1 MLDNVKCEC
10 GHANPVGTTLCESCG
25 APLADGTAAN
35 QKLDMRY
42 EGAARRSQVYQKTI
56 VDRVW
61 NFFSSVRNAVIM
73 IVLTLIASAIGTI
86 FPQERYI
93 PVPKPAEQY
102 YPEAYGTLGFIYYK
116 LGLHNLYSSW
126 WFIAL
131 MLGIGI
137 SLVICSLDR
146 VVPLYRALKK
156 QRVKRDK
163 KFLQI
168 QKVST
173 ELDAS
178 DKDVEQLAVS
188 LEEALKKKRY
198 HVRREQN
205 ALLGEKGRFSRWG
218 PYINHIGL
226 IIFLV
231 GCLMRLIPGFYL
243 DQYVWVREG
252 QTVPVP
258 ETNYYVKNVQFVKEY
273 YQDDEFPEKL
283 DLDGVVVKEYKTKAI
298 LYENENADIPGS
310 EPKLKQVTQ
319 HDIQVNHPLKYEG
332 LLLYQSGEQE
342 NQLQALNLNLMDTAT
357 KQPLGSVKLD
367 LLSPPK
373 EVKASNDVTV
383 QVLQYFPDF
392 ALDENKQ
399 PITKSTEPNNPAFIV
414 NTVSPKTPNGEKQ
427 WIFLGNTL
435 TADGKEPTIT
445 YTFTKPDLVDMTGL
459 MVRKDNSIPVIF
471 FGAAIS
477 MIGLVM
483 GFYWQHRR
491 IWFQIEGDRLLVAA
505 HTNKNWFGVK
515 NEVVKILE
523 ANGYHISAAQLEKE
537 AKQS

>member
-1 MLDNVKCEC
+1 MLDKAKCEC
-10 GHANPVGTTLCESCG
+10 GHVNPVGTMLCESCG
-25 APLADGTAAN
+25 APLESERQG

-42 EGAARRSQVYQKTI
+42 EGAARRSQTFHKTF

-73 IVLTLIASAIGTI
+73 IVLTLVASAIGTI

-93 PVPKPAEQY
+93 PVPKPAEVY
-102 YPEAYGTLGFIYYK
+102 YPEAYGTLGLIYYK
-116 LGLHNLYSSW
+116 LGFHNLYSSW

-131 MLGIGI
+131 MLGIGV

-163 KFLQI
+163 RFLQM
-168 QKVST
+168 QKVSAQV
-173 ELDAS
+173 EVNEQDEQQLLDT
-178 DKDVEQLAVS
+178 LAR
-188 LEEALKKKRY
+188 ALTKRRY
-198 HVRREQN
+198 EVRREQN

-218 PYINHIGL
+218 PYINHVGL
-226 IIFLV
+226 ILFLL

-258 ETNYYVKNVQFVKEY
+258 ETNYYVKNEQFVKEY
-273 YQDDEFPEKL
+273 YNENEFPEKL
-283 DLDGVVVKEYKTKAI
+283 DLDGAVVKEYRTQAV
-298 LYENENADIPGS
+298 LYENENANVPGA
-310 EPKLKQVTQ
+310 EPKLKEVAR
-319 HDIQVNHPLKYEG
+319 HDIRVNHPLKYEG

-342 NQLQALNLNLMDTAT
+342 NQLQALNVKLVET
-357 KQPLGSVKLD
+357 KTNKPLGSIKID
-367 LLSPPK
+367 LLSPPN
-373 EVKASNDVTV
+373 EIIVSDQVKV

-392 ALDENKQ
+392 ALDDKKQ
-399 PITKSTEPNNPAFIV
+399 PITKTTEPNNPAFIL
-414 NTVSPKTPNGEKQ
+414 NTITPQTPKGEKQ

-435 TADGKEPTIT
+435 TADGKPPIIT
-445 YTFTKPDLVDMTGL
+445 YQFAKPDLVDVSGL
-459 MVRKDNSIPVIF
+459 MVRKDSSLPVIF
-471 FGAAIS
+471 FGAGIC

-491 IWFQIEGDRLLVAA
+491 VWFQIEDGKLFVAA
-505 HTNKNWFGVK
+505 HTNKNWFGLKSEIVK
-515 NEVVKILE
+515 VLE
-523 ANGYHISAAQLEKE
+523 ANGYSISVAQLEKE
-537 AKQS
+537 DKQS

>member
-10 GHANPVGTTLCESCG
+10 GHSNPVGTMLCESCG
-25 APLADGTAAN
+25 APLASEVAG
-35 QKLDMRY
+35 KKVDMRY
-42 EGAARRSQVYQKTI
+42 EGAARRSQTYHKTI
-56 VDRVW
+56 VDRIW

-73 IVLTLIASAIGTI
+73 IVLTLIASAIGTV

-102 YPEAYGTLGFIYYK
+102 YPEAYGTLGLIYYR
-116 LGLHNLYSSW
+116 LGFHNLYSSW

-137 SLVICSLDR
+137 SLVVCSLDR
-146 VVPLYRALKK
+146 VVPLYRALKT

-163 KFLQI
+163 RFLQI
-168 QKVST
+168 QKVSV
-173 ELDAS
+173 ELNAEG
-178 DKDVEQLAVS
+178 KEVEQLTAS

-198 HVRREQN
+198 HVRREEN

-226 IIFLV
+226 IIFLI

-258 ETNYYVKNVQFVKEY
+258 ETNYYVKNEQFIKEY

-283 DLDGVVVKEYKTKAI
+283 DVNGVIVKEYKTKAV
-298 LYENENADIPGS
+298 LYENENAEIPGS
-310 EPKLKQVTQ
+310 EPKLKQVAK
-319 HDIQVNHPLKYEG
+319 HDIEVNHPLKYEG
-332 LLLYQSGEQE
+332 LLLYQAGEQE
-342 NQLQALNLNLMDTAT
+342 NQLQALNLNLVDTAT
-357 KQPLGSVKLD
+357 KEPLGSVKLD

-373 EVKASNDVTV
+373 EIKVNDNVKV

-392 ALDENKQ
+392 ALDDMKQ

-414 NTVSPKTPNGEKQ
+414 NTISPKTPNGEKQ
-427 WIFLGNTL
+427 WIFLGDTL
-435 TADGKEPTIT
+435 TADGKDPKVT
-445 YTFTKPDLVDMTGL
+445 YAFAKPDLVDMSGL
-459 MVRKDNSIPVIF
+459 MVRKDASLPIIF
-471 FGAAIS
+471 FGAGVS
-477 MIGLVM
+477 MLGLVM

-491 IWFQIEGDRLLVAA
+491 IWFQVEEEKLLVAA
-505 HTNKNWFGVK
+505 HTNKNWFGIK

>member
-1 MLDNVKCEC
+1 
-10 GHANPVGTTLCESCG
+10 
-25 APLADGTAAN
+25 
-35 QKLDMRY
+35 MRY
-42 EGAARRSQVYQKTI
+42 EGAARRSQTYHKTI
-56 VDRVW
+56 VDRIW

-73 IVLTLIASAIGTI
+73 IVLTLIASAIGTV

-102 YPEAYGTLGFIYYK
+102 YPEAYGTLGLIYYR
-116 LGLHNLYSSW
+116 LGFHNLYSSW

-137 SLVICSLDR
+137 SLVVCSLDR
-146 VVPLYRALKK
+146 VVPLYRALKT

-163 KFLQI
+163 RFLQI
-168 QKVST
+168 QKVSV
-173 ELDAS
+173 ELNAEG
-178 DKDVEQLAVS
+178 KEVEQLTAS

-198 HVRREQN
+198 HVRREEN

-226 IIFLV
+226 IIFLI

-258 ETNYYVKNVQFVKEY
+258 ETNYYVKNEQFIKEY

-283 DLDGVVVKEYKTKAI
+283 DVNGVIVKEYKTKAV
-298 LYENENADIPGS
+298 LYENENAEIPGS
-310 EPKLKQVTQ
+310 EPKLKQVAK
-319 HDIQVNHPLKYEG
+319 HDIEVNHPLKYEG
-332 LLLYQSGEQE
+332 LLLYQAGEQE
-342 NQLQALNLNLMDTAT
+342 NQLQALNLNLVDTAT
-357 KQPLGSVKLD
+357 KEPLGSVKLD

-373 EVKASNDVTV
+373 EIKVNDNVKV

-392 ALDENKQ
+392 ALDDMKQ

-414 NTVSPKTPNGEKQ
+414 NTISPKTPDGEKQ
-427 WIFLGNTL
+427 WIFLGDTL
-435 TADGKEPTIT
+435 TADGKDPKVT
-445 YTFTKPDLVDMTGL
+445 YAFAKPDLVDMSGL
-459 MVRKDNSIPVIF
+459 MVRKDASLPIIF
-471 FGAAIS
+471 FGAGVS
-477 MIGLVM
+477 MLGLVM

-491 IWFQIEGDRLLVAA
+491 IWFQVEEEKLLVAA
-505 HTNKNWFGVK
+505 HTNKNWFGIK

>member
-1 MLDNVKCEC
+1 MLDNVKCAC
-10 GHANPVGTTLCESCG
+10 GHSNPVGTMLCESCG
-25 APLADGTAAN
+25 APLASEISGE
-35 QKLDMRY
+35 KPDMRY
-42 EGAARRSQVYQKTI
+42 EGAARRSQIYKKTI
-56 VDRVW
+56 VDRIW

-73 IVLTLIASAIGTI
+73 IILTLIASALGTV

-102 YPEAYGTLGFIYYK
+102 YPEAYGTFGRIYYELGF
-116 LGLHNLYSSW
+116 HNLYSSW

-163 KFLQI
+163 RFLQI
-168 QKVST
+168 QKVHAA
-173 ELDAS
+173 LDIEG
-178 DKDVEQLAVS
+178 KDAAQLSAS
-188 LEEALKKKRY
+188 LEEGLQKQRY

-226 IIFLV
+226 IIFLL

-258 ETNYYVKNVQFVKEY
+258 ETDYYVKNEQFIKEY
-273 YQDDEFPEKL
+273 YKDNEFPEKL
-283 DLDGVVVKEYKTKAI
+283 DLDGVVVKEYRTHAV
-298 LYENENADIPGS
+298 LYKNENAAIPGS
-310 EPKLKQVTQ
+310 EPKLTKVEQ
-319 HDIQVNHPLKYEG
+319 HDIRVNHPLKYEG

-342 NQLQALNLNLMDTAT
+342 NQLQALNLTLVDTET
-357 KQPLGSVKLD
+357 KQPLGKAKLD
-367 LLSPPK
+367 LLSPEK
-373 EVKASNDVTV
+373 EVKVSEQIKVE
-383 QVLQYFPDF
+383 VLQYFPDF
-392 ALDENKQ
+392 ALDDNKQ

-414 NTVSPKTPNGEKQ
+414 NTISPKTPSGEKQ

-435 TADGKEPTIT
+435 TADGKEPQIT
-445 YTFTKPDLVDMTGL
+445 YEFAKPDLVDISGL

-477 MIGLVM
+477 MVGLIM

-491 IWFQIEGDRLLVAA
+491 IWFQTEGDKLLVAA

-515 NEVVKILE
+515 GDVKKILE
-523 ANGYHISAAQLEKE
+523 ANGYQITAAQLEKE

>member
-1 MLDNVKCEC
+1 
-10 GHANPVGTTLCESCG
+10 
-25 APLADGTAAN
+25 
-35 QKLDMRY
+35 
-42 EGAARRSQVYQKTI
+42 
-56 VDRVW
+56 
-61 NFFSSVRNAVIM
+61 
-73 IVLTLIASAIGTI
+73 
-86 FPQERYI
+86 
-93 PVPKPAEQY
+93 
-102 YPEAYGTLGFIYYK
+102 
-116 LGLHNLYSSW
+116 
-126 WFIAL
+126 
-131 MLGIGI
+131 
-137 SLVICSLDR
+137 
-146 VVPLYRALKK
+146 
-156 QRVKRDK
+156 
-163 KFLQI
+163 
-168 QKVST
+168 
-173 ELDAS
+173 
-178 DKDVEQLAVS
+178 
-188 LEEALKKKRY
+188 
-198 HVRREQN
+198 
-205 ALLGEKGRFSRWG
+205 
-218 PYINHIGL
+218 
-226 IIFLV
+226 
-231 GCLMRLIPGFYL
+231 MRLIPGFYL

-258 ETNYYVKNVQFVKEY
+258 ETNYYLKSVEFVKEY

-283 DLDGVVVKEYKTKAI
+283 DLDGVVVKEYKTKAV
-298 LYENENADIPGS
+298 LYENENASIPGA
-310 EPKLKQVTQ
+310 EPKLKQVAQ

-342 NQLQALNLNLMDTAT
+342 NQLQALNLKLMDTAT
-357 KQPLGSVKLD
+357 KQSLGSVKLD
-367 LLSPPK
+367 LLSPAK
-373 EVKASNDVTV
+373 EVKASKDVTV

-414 NTVSPKTPNGEKQ
+414 NTISPKTPNGEKQ

-435 TADGKEPTIT
+435 TADGKEPIIT
-445 YTFTKPDLVDMTGL
+445 YAFAKPDLVDMSGL

-491 IWFQIEGDRLLVAA
+491 IWFQTEGDKLLVAA